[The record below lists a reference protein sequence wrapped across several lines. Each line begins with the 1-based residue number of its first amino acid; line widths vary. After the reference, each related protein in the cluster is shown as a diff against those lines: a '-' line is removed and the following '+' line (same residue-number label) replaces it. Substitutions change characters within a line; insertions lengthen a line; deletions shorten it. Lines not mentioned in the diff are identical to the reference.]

1 MDEQQGIEVYPVGF
15 LADFK
20 RKRVRSGIKNYLLYQ
35 IKQRNWRAVRNYF
48 NGYLAEW
55 HYCPEGVRHTKCGR
69 GWTKRA
75 ALRRL
80 GRHIM
85 QSNLIVKGH

>member
-15 LADFK
+15 LEDFK

-35 IKQRNWRAVRNYF
+35 IKQRNWRAVRSYF

-80 GRHIM
+80 GNHIV
-85 QSNLIVKGH
+85 QSNLLVKGQ